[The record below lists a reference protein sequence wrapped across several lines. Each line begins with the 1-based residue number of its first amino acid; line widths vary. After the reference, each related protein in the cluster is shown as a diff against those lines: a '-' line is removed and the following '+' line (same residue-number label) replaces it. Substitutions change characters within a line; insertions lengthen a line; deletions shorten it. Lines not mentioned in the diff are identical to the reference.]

1 MNPNPAGPFQ
11 QFNTFQS
18 LTVLIYHAANVS
30 ILTMSS
36 WVEADQI
43 TQTADDRAARQAYEQ
58 FVKSQNELYE
68 NDQRALGLSV
78 EQNKIAYFPQ
88 QDNYVSNSSY
98 FDPPGLIRSR
108 SPDENS
114 NSNHQQFKNTNNT
127 NKIGLNSTAEI
138 DDMQQTLLMVR
149 RRLRAQR
156 LQDEHQR
163 ALAQVE
169 TFGTNVTSS
178 LEKAADEAKMTLAEQ
193 IRSQHTPVPVTEAS
207 GLSTIFPKKAPLTA
221 AQLRQELSQRKSHW
235 SENDAPNT
243 NITTSSTRGK
253 RKKTTVDSFG
263 GLGLGE
269 MLGNARVRRQQQQQQ
284 KYQQQSQD
292 YQIEQLSQGETK
304 TGRNRRT
311 LGRKARPSDFGG
323 SLGDILQSSNIDAT
337 QPTRLTNRTI
347 TRQQRPSDRHENEWA
362 GVGSLDDVLSSS
374 SSNYTNQDFSSSIPQ
389 TTTTVITPLS
399 PPRRR
404 ITVTASDFGGSLG
417 DILPQ
422 HSNSNT
428 TSYQSSTRI
437 TAASSSSSSSSSS
450 TALPTRRAMI
460 PVSIS
465 DFGGSL
471 GDILPQHVSH
481 QEIHQRQRRTHNNT
495 TSRQAA
501 VDDNLLREFVR
512 DEVVVHNSNHYQSGN
527 FMDENEMTYDRLL
540 ALDANTTNRRLT
552 VAQKS
557 KETTPDSLFK
567 SLQTATYR
575 SKKKIKKKKND
586 ENDEEEDE
594 CAICLCEFEHRC
606 AIKKFPCGHGF
617 HSKCAKEMLKFDT
630 RCALCRFDI
639 VTKTHG

>member
-1 MNPNPAGPFQ
+1 LNPNPAGPFQ

-18 LTVLIYHAANVS
+18 LTVLIYHAANAS

-178 LEKAADEAKMTLAEQ
+178 LEKAADEARMTLAEQ

-243 NITTSSTRGK
+243 NITTSSTRGR

-389 TTTTVITPLS
+389 TTTTVIPPLS